1 MKLGKGDVEDGK
13 KWWRGLYYSAFF
25 QENLFLIIFL
35 LSPFNMRMMMMMME
49 AEINWLALACSLR
62 TTLSPVF
69 FLHTLPFHVCL
80 YFTSMSATLYVRTC
94 RTPGVRKSNS
104 AHCGYCNNRE
114 HYSLA
119 VYLLCYSVY
128 VLFVIM
134 CSILRCS
141 DLVVV
146 LCRLLSRRGHCHVI
160 HDDFASSAG
169 QQLYLFVNLWKLP
182 FQVILYPPYP
192 CFLLFNLQMPLCVC

>member
-35 LSPFNMRMMMMMME
+35 LSPFNMRMMMMMMME

-69 FLHTLPFHVCL
+69 FFIPSPSMCVYISLLCLPHCMWEHVGLQVYGNRTLLTAVTVITENITALQFIC
-80 YFTSMSATLYVRTC
+80 SAT
-94 RTPGVRKSNS
+94 
-104 AHCGYCNNRE
+104 
-114 HYSLA
+114 
-119 VYLLCYSVY
+119 VYMFY
-128 VLFVIM
+128 
-134 CSILRCS
+134 LRCS